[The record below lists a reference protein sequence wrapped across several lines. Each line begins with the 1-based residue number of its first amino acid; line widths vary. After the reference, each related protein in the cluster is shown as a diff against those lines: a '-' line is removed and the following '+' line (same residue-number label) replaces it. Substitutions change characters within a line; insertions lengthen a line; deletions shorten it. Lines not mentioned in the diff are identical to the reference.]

1 MRVGSSLPGRSP
13 GQLESPRPCWLL
25 LGAAVFLL
33 AACTSTPAAR
43 PGQPPAAAV
52 TTSPTTRAAAPPGSL
67 ANPRRLDC
75 HNRNVWVPGED
86 KEPYRPGRADFAV
99 GPLLIPGLRS
109 WAHARP
115 DSHGQDHQFKVG
127 VQVRRGQTA
136 TLVIPAAFHRVAGL
150 MYAQQAR
157 SAQTPAEADHAVTF
171 TACADHHTPFIGG
184 FFVLEP
190 RCVPL
195 EIRPAGGRPVREV
208 ISFFAADC

>member
-1 MRVGSSLPGRSP
+1 MAGGRMPGRSP
-13 GQLESPRPCWLL
+13 GQLGSPQPYWLL
-25 LGAAVFLL
+25 IVAAVLLL
-33 AACTSTPAAR
+33 AACASTPAAR
-43 PGQPPAAAV
+43 PAQPPAAAV
-52 TTSPTTRAAAPPGSL
+52 TTSPTSRAATPPGSL

-86 KEPYRPGRADFAV
+86 KHPYRPVRADFAA

-115 DSHGQDHQFKVG
+115 DSHGQDHVFKVG
-127 VQVRRGQTA
+127 VLVRRGQTA

-150 MYAQQAR
+150 LYAQQAR
-157 SAQTPAEADHAVTF
+157 LAQTPAEADHAVTF
-171 TACADHHTPFIGG
+171 TACADHHTPFVGG

-195 EIRPAGGRPVREV
+195 EIRPAGGRPVQGEE
-208 ISFFAADC
+208 SGP